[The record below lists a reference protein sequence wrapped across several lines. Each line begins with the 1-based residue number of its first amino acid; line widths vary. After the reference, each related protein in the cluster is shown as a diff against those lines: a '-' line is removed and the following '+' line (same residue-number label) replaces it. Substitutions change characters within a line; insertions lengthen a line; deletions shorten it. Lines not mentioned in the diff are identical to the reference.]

1 MVDDKTV
8 EILKNSFDLAIMP
21 CLTIYGM
28 EDEVKIL
35 KIVPEERRLMGVALK
50 NKKELKPS
58 ARKALEYIKS
68 FNYE

>member
-50 NKKELKPS
+50 NEKELK
-58 ARKALEYIKS
+58 AAFRKAL
-68 FNYE
+68 